1 MGFNMNV
8 DSMAEIASVLLLV
21 FMRVSGAVTFAP
33 LLSRQN
39 VPAAVRAGAAL
50 LITVVVSSVM
60 PVGVLD
66 VNIDY
71 PTGVYL
77 FMLVREALIGIVL
90 GVITNFFFL
99 MVLFSGEVI
108 DMQSGLGMARI
119 FDPASQMQM
128 SLFGTLYMIM
138 LYFVYIAADA
148 HLTYVAVIVDSFQIV
163 PLGDGGFAP
172 ELASHVFDIFSD
184 AFLLAVKLTFP
195 IMIAEI
201 AVQFAVGI
209 MMKSVP
215 QIQIMV
221 LNIEIK
227 VVLSIFVMFLII
239 TPTTIFLTRFLD
251 SWIETLKNSVYY
263 LVSA

>member
-1 MGFNMNV
+1 M
-8 DSMAEIASVLLLV
+8 EITSLADNAQILLLI
-21 FMRVSGAVTFAP
+21 FMRVTGATTFAP
-33 LLSRQN
+33 VLSRQN
-39 VPAAVRAGAAL
+39 IPNPVRMGAAL
-50 LITVVVSSVM
+50 LITVIVSSVM

-66 VNIDY
+66 VNIDF

-90 GVITNFFFL
+90 GTVTNFFFL
-99 MVLFSGEVI
+99 MILYSGEVV

-138 LYFVYIAADA
+138 LYFVYISADA
-148 HLTYVAVIVDSFQIV
+148 HLTYVQIIVDSFQMV

-172 ELASHVFDIFSD
+172 ELASHAFDIFAD
-184 AFLLAVKLTFP
+184 VFLLSVKLTFP
-195 IMIAEI
+195 LMIAEV
-201 AVQFAVGI
+201 AAQFAVGI

-227 VVLSIFVMFLII
+227 VVLAIFMMFIII
-239 TPTTIFLTRFLD
+239 TPTVNFLSKYL
-251 SWIETLKNSVYY
+251 SEWIGTLKATVQY
-263 LVSA
+263 LVESAV

>member
-1 MGFNMNV
+1 MDVN
-8 DSMAEIASVLLLV
+8 SLAEIASVLLLV
-21 FMRVSGAVTFAP
+21 FMRVTGAVSFAP
-33 LLSRQN
+33 VLSRQN
-39 VPAAVRAGAAL
+39 VPTTVRAGAAL
-50 LITVVVSSVM
+50 LITVIVSSVM

-66 VNIDY
+66 VNIDF

-77 FMLVREALIGIVL
+77 FMLVREALIGIIL
-90 GVITNFFFL
+90 GIVTNFFFL
-99 MVLFSGEVI
+99 MILFSGEII
-108 DMQSGLGMARI
+108 DMQSGLGMARV

-138 LYFVYIAADA
+138 LYFVYVAADA
-148 HLTYVAVIVDSFQIV
+148 HLTYVQIIVDSFEIV
-163 PLGDGGFAP
+163 PLGDSGFAP
-172 ELASHVFDIFSD
+172 ELASNVFNIFTD
-184 AFLLAVKLTFP
+184 TFLLGVKLTLP

-227 VVLSIFVMFLII
+227 VILSIFMMFLII
-239 TPTTIFLTRFLD
+239 TPTTIFLSRYL
-251 SWIETLKNSVYY
+251 SIWIDTLQSSVHY
-263 LVSA
+263 LVAAGG